1 MFLLQM
7 KTTLVSHLLTNGSN
21 FLFLCSEM
29 VYNAANIHVH
39 VCMWQ
44 TTCDVLLL
52 IRWWTCAYI
61 LIPYA
66 DQHLQNYSLCHF

>member
-1 MFLLQM
+1 
-7 KTTLVSHLLTNGSN
+7 
-21 FLFLCSEM
+21 M

-66 DQHLQNYSLCHF
+66 DQHLQNYSLCHFWR